1 MIEKKKNKKA
11 YKKGFNLIETYP
23 VEFSETIVFVKH
35 NGPVDNFSFS
45 FPDKKVEHIIVNLC
59 PTEPWALP
67 NRTILRNRTYDFLN
81 KLETVRAE
89 YFADSHCHVVVN
101 HQETSLVNE
110 LNQYKGNADK
120 IPLPRTKGAEDFPRT
135 KGAEDFNPPLIPPLI
150 KGGLRGDFAKGE
162 FLHLHTMEP
171 IYPYDAPV
179 LIVKNILGLDI
190 EFGQNTIEQGI
201 LLLDPQNVTGIFEYY
216 IKKNE
221 FNTRLIPISGTGL
234 KDNKIL
240 KVKPGT
246 PVKRML
252 ELYVRTDI
260 KYRVFLDG
268 PLNGTEVKDSTQ
280 KIDWSTKNIVVIEER
295 DYKTLFPYTRVNELL
310 FTTSLMGELR
320 RCVYC
325 NFCDDICP
333 VNLEPALYWH
343 CYTRGEKQKA
353 RTYALEKCI
362 ECGLCSFI
370 CPSKLELFKVIK
382 ECK

>member
-1 MIEKKKNKKA
+1 MVEKKKNKKV
-11 YKKGFNLIETYP
+11 YKNGFNLIETYP
-23 VEFSETIVFVKH
+23 VKFSETVILVKYD
-35 NGPVDNFSFS
+35 GPVDNFTFS
-45 FPDKKVEHIIVNLC
+45 FPDRKVEHIIMNLC

-67 NRTILRNRTYDFLN
+67 NWAVLKNKVPDFLN
-81 KLETVRAE
+81 KLETVRNR
-89 YFADSHCHVVVN
+89 YFPDSHCHIVID
-101 HQETSLVNE
+101 HQETNLINE
-110 LNQYKGNADK
+110 VNQYRSQKDW
-120 IPLPRTKGAEDFPRT
+120 LSV
-135 KGAEDFNPPLIPPLI
+135 
-150 KGGLRGDFAKGE
+150 
-162 FLHLHTMEP
+162 HTQNP

-179 LIVKNILGLDI
+179 LIVKNILGLDLA
-190 EFGQNTIEQGI
+190 FDQNTIKLGI
-201 LLLDPQNVTGIFEYY
+201 LLLDTQTITGIFEHY

-246 PVKRML
+246 PVNKIL
-252 ELYVRTDI
+252 ETYVRTDI
-260 KYRVFLDG
+260 KYRVFFDG
-268 PLNGTEVKDSTQ
+268 PLNGTEVEDLTQ
-280 KIDWSTKNIVVIEER
+280 AIDWSVKSIVVMEER
-295 DYKTLFPYTRVNELL
+295 DYKTPFPYAKVNELL

-343 CYTRGEKQKA
+343 CYDRGEKHKA

-370 CPSKLELFKVIK
+370 CPSKLELLQVIK
-382 ECK
+382 ECKSVK